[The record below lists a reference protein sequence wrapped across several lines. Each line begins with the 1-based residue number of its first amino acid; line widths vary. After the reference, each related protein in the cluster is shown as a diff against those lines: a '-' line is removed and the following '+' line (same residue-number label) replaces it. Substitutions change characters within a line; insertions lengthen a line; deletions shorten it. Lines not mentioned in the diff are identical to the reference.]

1 MKKSLVL
8 VVLMLASAGSAFGVS
23 ANFSYEFDGRM
34 NLQKAYLVLGLP
46 NTATPKEIR
55 HSYRKLHALQ
65 YHPDKHAGATKEEYK
80 YYNNRMQEINAA
92 YDYLTKR

>member
-8 VVLMLASAGSAFGVS
+8 VVLMLATAGSAFGVS
-23 ANFSYEFDGRM
+23 AKFSYEFDGRM
-34 NLQKAYLVLGLP
+34 NKKRAYLALGLTE
-46 NTATPKEIR
+46 TATPKEIR

-65 YHPDKHAGATKEEYK
+65 YHPDKNAGATKEENK

-92 YDYLTKR
+92 YDFLTKR